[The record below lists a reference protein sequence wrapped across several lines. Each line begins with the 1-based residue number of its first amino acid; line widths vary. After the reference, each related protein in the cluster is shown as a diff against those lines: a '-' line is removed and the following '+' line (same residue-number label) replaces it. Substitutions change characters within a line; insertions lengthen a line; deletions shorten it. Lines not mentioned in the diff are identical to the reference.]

1 MKLKILTILMLCG
14 VIGGYAQN
22 TPPHAASTQTW
33 TFGTQTWSD
42 AIHIPE
48 CNKADF
54 TNSDTE
60 PQCRSYT
67 EEEKTFYYYNWAYV
81 NVNAT
86 VMCPSPW
93 RVPSKADFG
102 KRVSTPHK
110 NPSGDVWVYGGYIQ
124 GSSVNEVS
132 TSAYYWSSTET
143 GSNYAHSLLCY
154 GGYVR
159 PQDTTYKTNGFQVRC
174 VR

>member
-1 MKLKILTILMLCG
+1 MKKLLTIIMLCG
-14 VIGGYAQN
+14 AVGGYAQN
-22 TPPHAASTQTW
+22 TLPHAASTHTW
-33 TFGTQTWSD
+33 TFGEQTWSD

-54 TNSDTE
+54 TKSDTE

-67 EEEKTFYYYNWAYV
+67 EEGKVWYYYNWAYV
-81 NVNAT
+81 NQNAAAL
-86 VMCPSPW
+86 CPSPW

-102 KRVSTPHK
+102 KLISKSNGNTLI
-110 NPSGDVWVYGGYIQ
+110 NDWVYGGYAN
-124 GSSVNEVS
+124 GSSMNEMS

-143 GSNYAHSLLCY
+143 DSSCAHSVLYY
-154 GGYVR
+154 GSYVR

-174 VR
+174 VK